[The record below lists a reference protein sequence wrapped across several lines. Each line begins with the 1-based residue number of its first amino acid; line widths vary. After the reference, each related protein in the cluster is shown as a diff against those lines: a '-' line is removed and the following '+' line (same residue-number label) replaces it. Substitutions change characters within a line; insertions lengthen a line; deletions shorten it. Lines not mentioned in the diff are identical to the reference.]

1 MENGTFEVY
10 FKLTMFMNI
19 GHYRYLAFVFCFLL
33 YAFIVSANLVII
45 LTISRERSLHEPMY
59 IFVSYL
65 SINSL
70 YGSSGLFPRLLQDL
84 LSDTHLISRPA
95 CFTQIYIIYSYA
107 SYEVTILSIMA
118 YDRYIAVCH
127 PLHYNSKMTCKTV
140 FKLALLAWI
149 CPAFSLATIVLLS
162 VQLPLCGNEIK
173 KVFCAPWFVVRLS
186 CIDTTLNNVVGML
199 VTIFTA
205 FLPLLY
211 VLYTYLH
218 IYLVCRKSSVEFKG
232 KVLQKCAP
240 HIVTFVIYIITAFCD
255 VALSRFNPDELNPI
269 IATILSLEFIV
280 IPPIINPL
288 VYGLKLPEIRK
299 HIFRS
304 LSSSKTTI

>member
-10 FKLTMFMNI
+10 FELTMFANI
-19 GHYRYLAFVFCFLL
+19 GPYRYLAFVFCFLL

-45 LTISRERSLHEPMY
+45 FTISRERSLHEPMY
-59 IFVSYL
+59 IFVSCL

-70 YGSSGLFPRLLQDL
+70 YGSAGLFPRLLQDL

-107 SYEVTILSIMA
+107 SYECTILSIMA
-118 YDRYIAVCH
+118 YDRYIAVCR
-127 PLHYNSKMTCKTV
+127 PLHYNSTISCKTV
-140 FKLALLAWI
+140 LKLALLAWL

-162 VQLPLCGNEIK
+162 VRLPLCGNEIK

-186 CIDTTLNNVVGML
+186 CIDITLNNIVGML
-199 VTIFTA
+199 MTICTA

-211 VLYTYLH
+211 VLYTYLQ
-218 IYLVCRKSSVEFKG
+218 IYLVCRKSSAEFKG
-232 KVLQKCAP
+232 KVLQKCLP
-240 HIVTFVIYIITAFCD
+240 HIVTFVIYSITAFSD
-255 VALSRFNPDELNPI
+255 VALSRFNPDEVNPI

-288 VYGLKLPEIRK
+288 VYGLKLPEIRR
-299 HIFRS
+299 HIFRM
-304 LSSSKTTI
+304 LSWSKIII